1 MQITTVSGKP
11 RSQIAFSVLHLVS
24 PQVENLDSVSITS
37 SVFYSVN
44 FGTFS
49 FGPVDVKA
57 QF

>member
-11 RSQIAFSVLHLVS
+11 RSQVAFSVLRLVS
-24 PQVENLDSVSITS
+24 PQVETLDSVSITR

-44 FGTFS
+44 FGTFY